1 MFRKENLS
9 SSDIRHN
16 SQCDEQPAEHLA
28 ALEVLQ
34 HGPQDPQLDPHDLA
48 ADQREGG
55 QRHPAHR
62 VQEPVLTAGR
72 YRARFFIR
80 ILSGGSEEL
89 RHSAG
94 EVEEEFLED
103 SDGNRVVPEGEEMGV
118 RHQPHLRRH
127 RPHQQHLQGHDSDL
141 QNPHGDQELLWRGD
155 EEDNNEA
162 KISGLCYKENRGN
175 NSR

>member
-1 MFRKENLS
+1 MQTFPFHIARNIEHYFSGELFRKKNLS
-9 SSDIRHN
+9 SSDIGHD

-72 YRARFFIR
+72 YRARFFY
-80 ILSGGSEEL
+80 SNT
-89 RHSAG
+89 
-94 EVEEEFLED
+94 F
-103 SDGNRVVPEGEEMGV
+103 
-118 RHQPHLRRH
+118 RRF
-127 RPHQQHLQGHDSDL
+127 
-141 QNPHGDQELLWRGD
+141 
-155 EEDNNEA
+155 
-162 KISGLCYKENRGN
+162 
-175 NSR
+175 

>member
-1 MFRKENLS
+1 MQTFPFHILLETLNIIFPVSCSVKKLS

-72 YRARFFIR
+72 YRARFFY
-80 ILSGGSEEL
+80 SNT
-89 RHSAG
+89 
-94 EVEEEFLED
+94 F
-103 SDGNRVVPEGEEMGV
+103 
-118 RHQPHLRRH
+118 RRF
-127 RPHQQHLQGHDSDL
+127 
-141 QNPHGDQELLWRGD
+141 
-155 EEDNNEA
+155 
-162 KISGLCYKENRGN
+162 
-175 NSR
+175 

>member
-1 MFRKENLS
+1 MS

-16 SQCDEQPAEHLA
+16 SQCNEQPAEHLA

-72 YRARFFIR
+72 SRARFFFIR
-80 ILSGGSEEL
+80 ILPGGSEEL

-103 SDGNRVVPEGEEMGV
+103 SDGNRVVP
-118 RHQPHLRRH
+118 
-127 RPHQQHLQGHDSDL
+127 
-141 QNPHGDQELLWRGD
+141 
-155 EEDNNEA
+155 
-162 KISGLCYKENRGN
+162 
-175 NSR
+175 